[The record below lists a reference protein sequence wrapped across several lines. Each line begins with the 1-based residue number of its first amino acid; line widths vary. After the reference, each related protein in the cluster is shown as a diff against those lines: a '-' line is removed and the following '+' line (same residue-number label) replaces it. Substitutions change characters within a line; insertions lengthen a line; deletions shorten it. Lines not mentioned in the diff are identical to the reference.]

1 MRLSFQSQRSENTQT
16 LFRRL
21 GYSPDRFQNV
31 GEPSFHRRFR
41 NLAYPRFHIYIQVDT
56 ARELSF
62 TIHLDMKQPSYAG
75 SAAHSGEYNGPV
87 VEDEAERIKRL
98 VETLLI
104 D

>member
-1 MRLSFQSQRSENTQT
+1 
-16 LFRRL
+16 
-21 GYSPDRFQNV
+21 
-31 GEPSFHRRFR
+31 
-41 NLAYPRFHIYIQVDT
+41 VDT